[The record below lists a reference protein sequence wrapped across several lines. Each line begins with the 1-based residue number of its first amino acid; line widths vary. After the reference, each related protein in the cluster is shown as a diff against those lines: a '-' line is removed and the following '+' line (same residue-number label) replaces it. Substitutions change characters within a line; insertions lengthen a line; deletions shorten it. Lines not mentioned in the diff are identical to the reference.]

1 MHIFE
6 QIDPLEECLNSCRED
21 GQSIAIVPTMGGL
34 HEGHL
39 KLIDKAKE
47 CSDMVVVSVFVNPTQ
62 FAENEDFEAYPKT
75 LSEDKKLLEA
85 IKVDAMFVPLDNQ
98 IYPDGSSQD
107 YDVGEMGKIL
117 CGISR
122 PIHFNG
128 VAQVVARLF
137 DIVKPDYAVFGEKD
151 YQQLLI
157 INSLVERQDIK
168 TTLVSVPTVRESDGL
183 AMSTRNNYLS
193 LEDRA
198 NAPFFYQQ
206 LVDTKAVI
214 QSGTDISR
222 ATEQAEDALNNIF
235 DVEYVEV
242 LNANNLTQI
251 TTSSSE
257 IIIISAVRL
266 SETRLI
272 DNIAVSYTHLTLPT
286 TPYV

>member
-6 QIDPLEECLNSCRED
+6 QIGLFQGYLNSCRED
-21 GQSIAIVPTMGGL
+21 NRSIALVPTMGGL

-39 KLIDKAKE
+39 KLIEKAKE

-62 FAENEDFEAYPKT
+62 FSENEDFEAYPKT
-75 LSEDKKLLEA
+75 LSEDKEILEG
-85 IKVDAMFVPLDNQ
+85 IEVDAMFLPLDNQ
-98 IYPDGSSQD
+98 IYPEGSSQD

-117 CGISR
+117 CGTSR

-137 DIVKPDYAVFGEKD
+137 NIVKPNYAVFGEKD

-157 INSLVERQDIK
+157 IKSLVERQGIK
-168 TTLVSVPTVRESDGL
+168 TTIVSVPTVRESDGL

-193 LEDRA
+193 SEDRA
-198 NAPFFYQQ
+198 NAALFYQQ
-206 LVDTKAVI
+206 LVATKVAI
-214 QSGTDISR
+214 QSGADISS
-222 ATEQAEDALNNIF
+222 AIEQAIDALSAIF
-235 DVEYVEV
+235 DVEYFEV

-266 SETRLI
+266 GNTRLI
-272 DNIAVSYTHLTLPT
+272 DNIIFRRSDV
-286 TPYV
+286 

>member
-6 QIDPLEECLNSCRED
+6 QIGPLEEYLNSCRED
-21 GQSIAIVPTMGGL
+21 GRSIALVPTMGGL

-47 CSDMVVVSVFVNPTQ
+47 CSDMVVASVFVNPTQ

-75 LSEDKKLLEA
+75 LLEDKILLEA
-85 IKVDAMFVPLDNQ
+85 IKVDTMFVPLDNEV
-98 IYPDGSSQD
+98 YPDGSSQD

-128 VAQVVARLF
+128 VAQAVARLF

-157 INSLVERQDIK
+157 INSLVERQGIK
-168 TTLVSVPTVRESDGL
+168 TTIVSVPTVRESDGL

-193 LEDRA
+193 SEDRA
-198 NAPFFYQQ
+198 NASLFYQQ
-206 LVDTKAVI
+206 LVATKASI
-214 QSGTDISR
+214 QNGTDIPS
-222 ATEQAEDALNNIF
+222 ATEQAEDALGAVF
-235 DVEYVEV
+235 DVEYIEV

-251 TTSSSE
+251 TTSSSK

-266 SETRLI
+266 RETRLI
-272 DNIAVSYTHLTLPT
+272 DNIVFRRSH
-286 TPYV
+286 V